1 MILTFKVSSQSDA
14 STLVK
19 VIRIIYGSNL
29 ILTPF
34 PSIEIAVNILKV
46 EEVAFTL
53 VINKKHKRK
62 SIVSRSLTVDFILF
76 SLFIFL
82 FLFHFLFLFLFF
94 YF

>member
-34 PSIEIAVNILKV
+34 PDIEIAVNILKV

-62 SIVSRSLTVDFILF
+62 SIAF
-76 SLFIFL
+76 SFFPYL
-82 FLFHFLFLFLFF
+82 FLVLYSDYIYSNL
-94 YF
+94 

>member
-46 EEVAFTL
+46 EGVAFTL
-53 VINKKHKRK
+53 VINKKYKRK
-62 SIVSRSLTVDFILF
+62 SIAFPF
-76 SLFIFL
+76 FPYL
-82 FLFHFLFLFLFF
+82 FLVLYSDYIYSNL
-94 YF
+94 

>member
-34 PSIEIAVNILKV
+34 PDIEIAVNVLKV
-46 EEVAFTL
+46 EGVAFTL
-53 VINKKHKRK
+53 VINK
-62 SIVSRSLTVDFILF
+62 
-76 SLFIFL
+76 
-82 FLFHFLFLFLFF
+82 
-94 YF
+94 

>member
-46 EEVAFTL
+46 EGVAFTL
-53 VINKKHKRK
+53 VINKKYKRK
-62 SIVSRSLTVDFILF
+62 SIAFPFF
-76 SLFIFL
+76 SYL
-82 FLFHFLFLFLFF
+82 FLVLYSDYIYSNL
-94 YF
+94 